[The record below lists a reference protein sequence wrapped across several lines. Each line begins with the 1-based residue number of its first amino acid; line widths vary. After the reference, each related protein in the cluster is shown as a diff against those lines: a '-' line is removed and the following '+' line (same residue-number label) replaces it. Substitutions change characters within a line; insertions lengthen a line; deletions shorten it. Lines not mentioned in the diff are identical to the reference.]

1 MSDGLMAENLLK
13 MLAVIVTSIP
23 MGLSLAHALEL
34 PGKYRLDRDSY
45 LTMQSVYYPGFTI
58 GGAAEPLSILI
69 VLVLLPMQLHTL
81 ALWLEIL
88 ALIAL
93 VAMQAIFWTVTQP
106 ANRFWLTGAN
116 LSGLGASFFAGAP
129 AAQGDWMVLRDRWEY
144 SHLARAACA
153 AIAFVA
159 LVVASTL

>member
-1 MSDGLMAENLLK
+1 MRWSFPENIAWTATVIWQCNPCTIRDLR
-13 MLAVIVTSIP
+13 LAAP
-23 MGLSLAHALEL
+23 
-34 PGKYRLDRDSY
+34 RN
-45 LTMQSVYYPGFTI
+45 
-58 GGAAEPLSILI
+58 LSILI
-69 VLVLLPMQLHTL
+69 VLALLLTQPHAL

-93 VAMQAIFWTVTQP
+93 VVMHAIFWTVTQP

-129 AAQGDWMVLRDRWEY
+129 AAQGDWMALRDRWEY

-153 AIAFVA
+153 AIAFIA
-159 LVVASTL
+159 LVIASAR

>member
-1 MSDGLMAENLLK
+1 MAENLLK
-13 MLAVIVTSIP
+13 MLAVIVTAIP

-69 VLVLLPMQLHTL
+69 VLILLPMQLHTT
-81 ALWLEIL
+81 ALGLEIL
-88 ALIAL
+88 ALIEL
-93 VAMQAIFWTVTQP
+93 GVMQAIFWTVTQP
-106 ANRFWLTGAN
+106 ANRFWLTGAK

-159 LVVASTL
+159 LVIASML

>member
-1 MSDGLMAENLLK
+1 MAENLLNI
-13 MLAVIVTSIP
+13 LAVIVTSIP

-45 LTMQSVYYPGFTI
+45 LAMQSVYYPGFTI

-69 VLVLLPMQLHTL
+69 VLALLLMQPHAL

-93 VAMQAIFWTVTQP
+93 VVMHAIFWTVTQP

-129 AAQGDWMVLRDRWEY
+129 AAQGDWMALRDRWEY

-153 AIAFVA
+153 AIAFIA
-159 LVVASTL
+159 LVIASTR